1 MRFAILGI
9 SHETNTFSSVPA
21 DYASFEA
28 EGILRGQDIVDQFG
42 GSEATAEGF
51 LQAARDLG
59 FDGVPLIH
67 ARTGPIGTIT
77 KDAFDRIVG
86 EMIDL
91 LRDNGP
97 WDGVLLA
104 NHGAAVSEEYP
115 DVDGEVS
122 RRVRELVGPDV
133 PVGIAVDMHANVSQE
148 MVRETTAVTVYRSN
162 PHLDARERARE
173 CAEIIF
179 RTAKGEISPVQWL
192 EMPPMYINIVK
203 QFTGEEPMKSLVAD
217 SLEAQAAPGII
228 STSVAEG
235 YPYADVE
242 EMGMSFLAI
251 ADGVLDLAR
260 EKAVW
265 MAERAWERRA
275 EMHIHVPSVREALE
289 MAESHADA
297 NPDAGPVVLM
307 DVGDNIGGGSSA
319 DSTHILEEAQRMG
332 VKSYLQSLYDPESVE
347 RCVAAGV
354 GGEVSLRVGA
364 KTDDLH
370 GKPVGGD
377 GARDAAV
384 GRQVRGHPADSR
396 RVSVL
401 RRRHDGGTGDYRRP
415 HSAVDE
421 HAVRQ
426 HVTGADVL
434 GGDMAGAVPC
444 GGGEGRRFAPSGVS
458 ADSVADHPGEHT
470 RRYHGRH
477 DDVHLPPPA
486 DSRSIR
492 LRRTPRIRR
501 RP

>member
-9 SHETNTFSSVPA
+9 SHETNTFSPVPA

-28 EGILRGQDIVDQFG
+28 EGILRGQEIVDEFG
-42 GSEATAEGF
+42 GSEATAAGF
-51 LQAARDLG
+51 LQAARELG
-59 FDGVPLIH
+59 FEGVPLIH

-86 EMIDL
+86 EMIDM
-91 LRDNGP
+91 LRENGP

-122 RRVRELVGPDV
+122 RRVRELVGPDL
-133 PVGIAVDMHANVSQE
+133 PVGIALDMHGNISKEA
-148 MVRETTAVTVYRSN
+148 VRHTTAMTIYRSN

-179 RTAKGEISPVQWL
+179 RTAKGEIAPVQWL

-203 QFTGEEPMKSLVAD
+203 QFTGEEPMKSVVAD
-217 SLEAQAAPGII
+217 SLHALEDPGII

-242 EMGMSFLAI
+242 QMGMSFLAI
-251 ADGVLDLAR
+251 ADGDLDLAR

-275 EMHIHVPSVREALE
+275 EMHIHVPSVRDALE

-297 NPDAGPVVLM
+297 NPDGGPVVLM

-319 DSTHILEEAQRMG
+319 DSTYILEEAQRMG
-332 VKSYLQSLYDPESVE
+332 VRRLLQSLYDPEAVR
-347 RCVAAGV
+347 RCVEAGV
-354 GGEVSLRVGA
+354 GGEVSIEVGA

-370 GKPVGGD
+370 GKPVAVTGRVTRLSEGKYEDTRPTHGGY
-377 GARDAAV
+377 RFF
-384 GRQVRGHPADSR
+384 
-396 RVSVL
+396 
-401 RRRHDGGTGDYRRP
+401 DGGND
-415 HSAVDE
+415 
-421 HAVRQ
+421 
-426 HVTGADVL
+426 
-434 GGDMAGAVPC
+434 GGVGN
-444 GGGEGRRFAPSGVS
+444 
-458 ADSVADHPGEHT
+458 
-470 RRYHGRH
+470 
-477 DDVHLPPPA
+477 
-486 DSRSIR
+486 
-492 LRRTPRIRR
+492 
-501 RP
+501 

>member
-9 SHETNTFSSVPA
+9 SHETNTFSPVPA

-28 EGILRGQDIVDQFG
+28 EGILRGQEIAQEFG

-51 LQAARDLG
+51 LQAARELG
-59 FDGVPLIH
+59 FEGVPLIH

-91 LRDNGP
+91 LRENGP

-122 RRVRELVGPDV
+122 RRVRELVGPNV

-148 MVRETTAVTVYRSN
+148 MVRQTTVVTVYRSN
-162 PHLDARERARE
+162 PHLDARERAWE

-179 RTAKGEISPVQWL
+179 RTAKGEIKPVQWL

-217 SLEAQAAPGII
+217 SLEAQGAPGII

-251 ADGVLDLAR
+251 ADGDLDLAR

-289 MAESHADA
+289 MAGAHADA

-319 DSTHILEEAQRMG
+319 DSTHILKEAQRMG
-332 VKSYLQSLYDPESVE
+332 VRRFLQSLYDPESVQ
-347 RCVAAGV
+347 RCVEAGV
-354 GGEVSLRVGA
+354 GGEVSIEVGA

-370 GKPVGGD
+370 GKPVAVTGRVTRLSDGKYEDTRPTHGGY
-377 GARDAAV
+377 RFF
-384 GRQVRGHPADSR
+384 
-396 RVSVL
+396 
-401 RRRHDGGTGDYRRP
+401 DGGTTAVLETTDDHTLLLTSKRSGNTSREQMYSVGIWPERYRVVVAKGVVSPRP
-415 HSAVDE
+415 AYQPIASRIILVNTPG
-421 HAVRQ
+421 
-426 HVTGADVL
+426 VTTAD
-434 GGDMAGAVPC
+434 MTT
-444 GGGEGRRFAPSGVS
+444 F
-458 ADSVADHPGEHT
+458 T
-470 RRYHGRH
+470 YH
-477 DDVHLPPPA
+477 
-486 DSRSIR
+486 
-492 LRRTPRIRR
+492 RR
-501 RP
+501 REPLYPFEMDAEYRP

>member
-9 SHETNTFSSVPA
+9 SHETNTFSPVPA

-28 EGILRGQDIVDQFG
+28 EGILRGQEIVDEFS

-59 FDGVPLIH
+59 FEGVPLIH

-86 EMIDL
+86 EMIDM
-91 LRDNGP
+91 LRENGP

-122 RRVRELVGPDV
+122 RRVRELVGPNL

-148 MVRETTAVTVYRSN
+148 MVRQTTAATVYRSN
-162 PHLDARERARE
+162 PHLDARERAWE

-179 RTAKGEISPVQWL
+179 RVAKGEIKPVQWL

-217 SLEAQAAPGII
+217 SLEAQEAPGII

-251 ADGVLDLAR
+251 ADGDLDLAR

-275 EMHIHVPSVREALE
+275 DMHIHVPSVREALE
-289 MAESHADA
+289 MAGSHADA
-297 NPDAGPVVLM
+297 NPDDGPVVLM

-319 DSTHILEEAQRMG
+319 DSTHILAEAQRMG
-332 VKSYLQSLYDPESVE
+332 VRRFLQSLYDPESVQ
-347 RCVAAGV
+347 RCVEVGV

-370 GKPVGGD
+370 GKPVAVTGRVTRLSDGKYEDTRPTHGGY
-377 GARDAAV
+377 RFF
-384 GRQVRGHPADSR
+384 
-396 RVSVL
+396 
-401 RRRHDGGTGDYRRP
+401 DGGT
-415 HSAVDE
+415 SAVLETSDGHTLLLTSRRDGNTSRE
-421 HAVRQ
+421 QMYSVGIWPERYRIVVAKGVVSPRPAYQ
-426 HVTGADVL
+426 PIASRIILVNTPGVTTAD
-434 GGDMAGAVPC
+434 MTT
-444 GGGEGRRFAPSGVS
+444 F
-458 ADSVADHPGEHT
+458 T
-470 RRYHGRH
+470 YH
-477 DDVHLPPPA
+477 
-486 DSRSIR
+486 
-492 LRRTPRIRR
+492 RR
-501 RP
+501 RKPLYPFEMDAEYRPANA

>member
-21 DYASFEA
+21 DYASFEV
-28 EGILRGQDIVDQFG
+28 EGILRGQEIVDEFA
-42 GSEATAEGF
+42 GSEATAAGF
-51 LQAARDLG
+51 LQAARELG
-59 FDGVPLIH
+59 FEGVPLIH

-162 PHLDARERARE
+162 PHLDARERAWE
-173 CAEIIF
+173 CAEIVF
-179 RTAKGEISPVQWL
+179 RAANGEISPVQWL

-217 SLEAQAAPGII
+217 SLAAQEAKGII

-251 ADGVLDLAR
+251 ADGDLDLAR

-265 MAERAWERRA
+265 MAERAWGRRS

-289 MAESHADA
+289 MAGSHADA
-297 NPDAGPVVLM
+297 NPDSGPVVLM

-319 DSTHILEEAQRMG
+319 DSTHILKEAQRMG
-332 VKSYLQSLYDPESVE
+332 VRRFLQSLYDPESVQ
-347 RCVAAGV
+347 RCVEAGV

-370 GKPVGGD
+370 GKPVAVTGRVTRLSDGKYEDTRPTHGGY
-377 GARDAAV
+377 RFF
-384 GRQVRGHPADSR
+384 
-396 RVSVL
+396 
-401 RRRHDGGTGDYRRP
+401 DGGT
-415 HSAVDE
+415 SAVLETTDDQTLLLTSKRDGNTSRE
-421 HAVRQ
+421 QMYSVGIWPERYRVVVAKGVVSPRPAYQ
-426 HVTGADVL
+426 PIASRIILVNTPGVTTAD
-434 GGDMAGAVPC
+434 MTT
-444 GGGEGRRFAPSGVS
+444 F
-458 ADSVADHPGEHT
+458 T
-470 RRYHGRH
+470 YH
-477 DDVHLPPPA
+477 
-486 DSRSIR
+486 
-492 LRRTPRIRR
+492 RR
-501 RP
+501 RKPLYPFEEDAAYTP

>member
-9 SHETNTFSSVPA
+9 SHETNTFSPVPA
-21 DYASFEA
+21 DYAAFEA
-28 EGILRGQDIVDQFG
+28 EGILRGQEIVDEFS

-59 FDGVPLIH
+59 FEGVPLIH

-77 KDAFDRIVG
+77 KHAFDRIVG

-91 LRDNGP
+91 LRNNGP

-104 NHGAAVSEEYP
+104 NHGAAVSEEFP

-148 MVRETTAVTVYRSN
+148 MVRQTTAVTVYRSN

-179 RTAKGEISPVQWL
+179 RAAKGEISPVQWL

-217 SLEAQAAPGII
+217 SLEAQEAPGII

-251 ADGVLDLAR
+251 ADGNLDLAR
-260 EKAVW
+260 AKAVW

-289 MAESHADA
+289 MAETHADA
-297 NPDAGPVVLM
+297 NPDSGPVVLM

-332 VKSYLQSLYDPESVE
+332 VSSYLQSLYDPESVQ
-347 RCVAAGV
+347 RCVESGV
-354 GGEVSLRVGA
+354 GSEVTLSVGA

-370 GKPVGGD
+370 GKPVAVTGGVTRLSD
-377 GARDAAV
+377 GKYEDTRPTH
-384 GRQVRGHPADSR
+384 GGYRFF
-396 RVSVL
+396 
-401 RRRHDGGTGDYRRP
+401 DGGTTAVLETTDGHTLLLTSKRDGNTSREQMYSVGIWPERYRVVVAKGVVSPRPAYQPIASRIILVNTPGVTTADMTPFTYRR
-415 HSAVDE
+415 
-421 HAVRQ
+421 
-426 HVTGADVL
+426 
-434 GGDMAGAVPC
+434 
-444 GGGEGRRFAPSGVS
+444 RRKPLYPFEMDATYT
-458 ADSVADHPGEHT
+458 A
-470 RRYHGRH
+470 
-477 DDVHLPPPA
+477 
-486 DSRSIR
+486 
-492 LRRTPRIRR
+492 
-501 RP
+501 

>member
-28 EGILRGQDIVDQFG
+28 EGILRGQEIVDEFA
-42 GSEATAEGF
+42 GSEATAAGF
-51 LQAARDLG
+51 LQAARELG
-59 FDGVPLIH
+59 FEGVPLIH

-162 PHLDARERARE
+162 PHLDARERAWE
-173 CAEIIF
+173 CAEIVF
-179 RTAKGEISPVQWL
+179 RAAKGEIEPVQWL

-217 SLEAQAAPGII
+217 SLEAQGSPGII

-251 ADGVLDLAR
+251 TDGDLDLAR

-265 MAERAWERRA
+265 MAERAWDRRA

-297 NPDAGPVVLM
+297 NPDSGPVVLM

-319 DSTHILEEAQRMG
+319 DSTHILKEAQRMG
-332 VKSYLQSLYDPESVE
+332 VRRFLQSLYDPESVR
-347 RCVAAGV
+347 RCVEAGV
-354 GGEVSLRVGA
+354 GGEVNLRVGA

-370 GKPVGGD
+370 GKPVAVTGRVTRLSDGKYEDTRPTHGGY
-377 GARDAAV
+377 RFF
-384 GRQVRGHPADSR
+384 
-396 RVSVL
+396 
-401 RRRHDGGTGDYRRP
+401 DGGT
-415 HSAVDE
+415 SAVLETTDDQTLLLTSKRDGNTSRE
-421 HAVRQ
+421 QMYSVGIWPERYRVVVAKGVVSPRPAYQ
-426 HVTGADVL
+426 PIASRIILVNTPGVTTAD
-434 GGDMAGAVPC
+434 MTT
-444 GGGEGRRFAPSGVS
+444 F
-458 ADSVADHPGEHT
+458 T
-470 RRYHGRH
+470 YH
-477 DDVHLPPPA
+477 
-486 DSRSIR
+486 
-492 LRRTPRIRR
+492 RR
-501 RP
+501 RKPLYPFEEDAAYTP

>member
-9 SHETNTFSSVPA
+9 SHETNTFSPVPA
-21 DYASFEA
+21 DYASFES
-28 EGILRGQDIVDQFG
+28 EGILRGREIVEEFS

-51 LQAARDLG
+51 LQAARELG
-59 FDGVPLIH
+59 FEGVPLIH

-86 EMIDL
+86 EMIDS
-91 LRDNGP
+91 LRENGP
-97 WDGVLLA
+97 WDAVLLA

-122 RRVRELVGPDV
+122 RRVRDLVGPDL

-148 MVRETTAVTVYRSN
+148 MVRQTTVATVYRSN
-162 PHLDARERARE
+162 PHLDARKRAWE

-179 RTAKGEISPVQWL
+179 RTAKGEIKPVQWL

-217 SLEAQAAPGII
+217 SLEAQEAPGII

-251 ADGVLDLAR
+251 ADGDLDLAR

-265 MAERAWERRA
+265 MADRAWGRRA

-289 MAESHADA
+289 MAGEHADA

-319 DSTHILEEAQRMG
+319 DSTHILEVAQRMG
-332 VKSYLQSLYDPESVE
+332 VRRFLQSLYDPDSV
-347 RCVAAGV
+347 RMCVGAGV
-354 GGEVSLRVGA
+354 GGEVSIEVGA

-370 GKPVGGD
+370 GRPVAVTGRVTRLSDGKYEDTRPTHGGYRFFDAGTSAVLETTDDHTLFLTSKRD
-377 GARDAAV
+377 GNTSREQMYSV
-384 GRQVRGHPADSR
+384 GIWPERYRIVVAKGVVSPRPAYQPIASR
-396 RVSVL
+396 IILVNTPGVTTADMTTFTYN
-401 RRRHDGGTGDYRRP
+401 RRRKPLYPFEMD
-415 HSAVDE
+415 AVY
-421 HAVRQ
+421 
-426 HVTGADVL
+426 
-434 GGDMAGAVPC
+434 VP
-444 GGGEGRRFAPSGVS
+444 
-458 ADSVADHPGEHT
+458 
-470 RRYHGRH
+470 
-477 DDVHLPPPA
+477 
-486 DSRSIR
+486 
-492 LRRTPRIRR
+492 
-501 RP
+501 

>member
-9 SHETNTFSSVPA
+9 SHETNTFSPVPA
-21 DYASFEA
+21 DYAAFEA
-28 EGILRGQDIVDQFG
+28 EGILRGQEIVDEFS

-51 LQAARDLG
+51 LQAARNLG
-59 FDGVPLIH
+59 FEGVPLIH

-91 LRDNGP
+91 LRNNGP

-104 NHGAAVSEEYP
+104 NHGAAVSEEFP

-148 MVRETTAVTVYRSN
+148 MARQTTAVTVYRSN
-162 PHLDARERARE
+162 PHLDARERAWE

-179 RTAKGEISPVQWL
+179 RAAKGEISPVQWL

-217 SLEAQAAPGII
+217 SLEAQEAPGII

-251 ADGVLDLAR
+251 ADGDLDLAR

-265 MAERAWERRA
+265 MAARAWERRD

-289 MAESHADA
+289 MAETHADA
-297 NPDAGPVVLM
+297 NPDSGPVVLM

-332 VKSYLQSLYDPESVE
+332 VSSYLQSLYDPESVQN
-347 RCVAAGV
+347 CVEVGV

-370 GKPVGGD
+370 GKPVAVTGRVTRLSDGKYEDTRPTHGGY
-377 GARDAAV
+377 RFF
-384 GRQVRGHPADSR
+384 
-396 RVSVL
+396 
-401 RRRHDGGTGDYRRP
+401 DGGTTAVLETTDGHTLLLTSKRSGNTSREQMYSVGIWPERYRVVVAKGVVSPRP
-415 HSAVDE
+415 AYQPIASRIILVNTPG
-421 HAVRQ
+421 
-426 HVTGADVL
+426 VTTAD
-434 GGDMAGAVPC
+434 MTT
-444 GGGEGRRFAPSGVS
+444 F
-458 ADSVADHPGEHT
+458 T
-470 RRYHGRH
+470 YH
-477 DDVHLPPPA
+477 
-486 DSRSIR
+486 
-492 LRRTPRIRR
+492 RR
-501 RP
+501 RKPLYPFEEDAAYMP

>member
-9 SHETNTFSSVPA
+9 SHETNTFSPVPA
-21 DYASFEA
+21 DYAAFEA
-28 EGILRGQDIVDQFG
+28 VGILRGQEIVDEFS

-51 LQAARDLG
+51 LQAARELG
-59 FDGVPLIH
+59 FEGVPLIH
-67 ARTGPIGTIT
+67 ARTGPVGTIT

-86 EMIDL
+86 EMIDM

-162 PHLDARERARE
+162 PHLDARERAWE

-179 RTAKGEISPVQWL
+179 RAASGEIEPVQWL

-217 SLEAQAAPGII
+217 SLEAQEAAGII

-251 ADGVLDLAR
+251 ADGDLDLAR

-289 MAESHADA
+289 MAVAHADA
-297 NPDAGPVVLM
+297 DPGNGPVVLM

-319 DSTHILEEAQRMG
+319 DSTHILKEAQRMD
-332 VKSYLQSLYDPESVE
+332 VKSYLQSLYDPESVQNCLE
-347 RCVAAGV
+347 AGV
-354 GGEVSLRVGA
+354 GGEVSIEVGA

-370 GKPVGGD
+370 GKPVPVTGRVTRLSDGKYEDTRPTHGGY
-377 GARDAAV
+377 RFF
-384 GRQVRGHPADSR
+384 
-396 RVSVL
+396 
-401 RRRHDGGTGDYRRP
+401 DGGTTAVLETTDGHTLLLTSKRDGNTSREQMYSVGIWPERYRVVVAKGVVSPRP
-415 HSAVDE
+415 AYQPIASRIILVNTPG
-421 HAVRQ
+421 
-426 HVTGADVL
+426 VTTAD
-434 GGDMAGAVPC
+434 MTT
-444 GGGEGRRFAPSGVS
+444 F
-458 ADSVADHPGEHT
+458 T
-470 RRYHGRH
+470 YH
-477 DDVHLPPPA
+477 
-486 DSRSIR
+486 
-492 LRRTPRIRR
+492 RR
-501 RP
+501 RKPLYPFEMDAAYMP

>member
-28 EGILRGQDIVDQFG
+28 EGILRGQEIVDQFG
-42 GSEATAEGF
+42 GSETTAEGF

-97 WDGVLLA
+97 WDCVLLA

-148 MVRETTAVTVYRSN
+148 MVRQTTAVTVYRSN
-162 PHLDARERARE
+162 PHLDARERAWE

-251 ADGVLDLAR
+251 ADGNLDLAR

-265 MAERAWERRA
+265 MAERGWERRA

-332 VKSYLQSLYDPESVE
+332 VRRFLQSLYDPESVQ

-370 GKPVGGD
+370 GKPVAVTGRVTRLSDGKYEDTRPTHGGY
-377 GARDAAV
+377 RFF
-384 GRQVRGHPADSR
+384 
-396 RVSVL
+396 
-401 RRRHDGGTGDYRRP
+401 DGGTTVVLETTDDHTLLLTSTRSGNTSREQMYSVGIWPERYRVVVAKGVVSPRPAYQPIASRIILVNTPGVTTADMTTFTYRRR
-415 HSAVDE
+415 
-421 HAVRQ
+421 RQ
-426 HVTGADVL
+426 PLYPFEEDA
-434 GGDMAGAVPC
+434 
-444 GGGEGRRFAPSGVS
+444 S
-458 ADSVADHPGEHT
+458 
-470 RRYHGRH
+470 Y
-477 DDVHLPPPA
+477 
-486 DSRSIR
+486 
-492 LRRTPRIRR
+492 TP
-501 RP
+501 

>member
-9 SHETNTFSSVPA
+9 SHETNTFSPVPA
-21 DYASFEA
+21 DYAAFEA
-28 EGILRGQDIVDQFG
+28 VGILRGQEIVDQFS

-51 LQAARDLG
+51 LQAARELG
-59 FDGVPLIH
+59 FEGVPLIH

-86 EMIDL
+86 EMIDM
-91 LRDNGP
+91 LRENGP

-104 NHGAAVSEEYP
+104 NHGAAVSEEFP

-162 PHLDARERARE
+162 PHLDARERAWE

-179 RTAKGEISPVQWL
+179 RAAKGEILPVQWL

-217 SLEAQAAPGII
+217 SLEAQEAPGII

-242 EMGMSFLAI
+242 EMGLSFLAI
-251 ADGVLDLAR
+251 ADGDLDLAR
-260 EKAVW
+260 QKAVW

-275 EMHIHVPSVREALE
+275 EMHIHVPSIREALE
-289 MAESHADA
+289 MAGSHADA
-297 NPDAGPVVLM
+297 NPDSGPVVLM

-319 DSTHILEEAQRMG
+319 DSTHILEVAQRMG
-332 VKSYLQSLYDPESVE
+332 VRNCLQSLYDPESVQ
-347 RCVAAGV
+347 RCVEAGV
-354 GGEVSLRVGA
+354 GEEVSLKVGA

-370 GKPVGGD
+370 GKPVAVAGRVTRLSDGKYEDTRPTHGGY
-377 GARDAAV
+377 RFF
-384 GRQVRGHPADSR
+384 
-396 RVSVL
+396 
-401 RRRHDGGTGDYRRP
+401 DGGT
-415 HSAVDE
+415 SAVLETTDGHTLLLTSKRDGNTSRE
-421 HAVRQ
+421 QMYSVGIWPERYRIVVAKGVVSPRPAYQ
-426 HVTGADVL
+426 PIASRIILVNTPGVTTAD
-434 GGDMAGAVPC
+434 MTT
-444 GGGEGRRFAPSGVS
+444 F
-458 ADSVADHPGEHT
+458 T
-470 RRYHGRH
+470 YH
-477 DDVHLPPPA
+477 
-486 DSRSIR
+486 
-492 LRRTPRIRR
+492 RR
-501 RP
+501 RKPLYPFEMDAAYTA